1 MGIARRKRA
10 GRNALK
16 RVKKNRVSP
25 AIFKDAIVQKEL
37 RPLLDKIET
46 TNPVAKYRAVGLT
59 MEVNTMIEPEP
70 TPLLLS
76 DPPPE
81 RKRGAGM
88 SLNEARYLQKLV
100 EKHGN
105 DVAAMARDHK
115 SNYDQ
120 KSPGQLKKR
129 LAIYRSIYGEEKEAI
144 PVFLEQPR
152 GRLPFRYI
160 DPRVVTRTWG
170 RRKPPRAE
178 RYTADVVSR
187 LSPQPQQ
194 Q

>member
-1 MGIARRKRA
+1 LKLSRRLVRA
-10 GRNALK
+10 PFVAHELK
-16 RVKKNRVSP
+16 HVS
-25 AIFKDAIVQKEL
+25 A
-37 RPLLDKIET
+37 
-46 TNPVAKYRAVGLT
+46 AV
-59 MEVNTMIEPEP
+59 
-70 TPLLLS
+70 LLS

-100 EKHGN
+100 EKHGD
-105 DVAAMARDHK
+105 DVPAMARDHK
-115 SNYDQ
+115 LNYDQ

-129 LAIYRSIYGEEKEAI
+129 LAIYRSIYGEQKEAI

-160 DPRVVTRTWG
+160 DPRVVTRAWG

-178 RYTADVVSR
+178 RHSADVVSR
-187 LSPQPQQ
+187 PQAAKTSS
-194 Q
+194 